1 MGEQL
6 RDIREFGEDADAYR
20 DELLRRWTGLLSY
33 RYIGRNHS
41 SMNVGETDDTV
52 TIRRDMRNDAGGI
65 MVAPLAIASPEGCQA
80 DLVAVPNPVIAS
92 VQIVDPG
99 YDVNKV
105 EVVDSGNVHQGRMM
119 GYGRCKIVDAENPD
133 RVIAFNE
140 GQGAIIG
147 IPPEGLEKM
156 DVSGSELVI
165 EDSPDLPPLW
175 QAFGASK
182 RRDGHWV
189 LPALSLELASPDAA
203 LHIGPQHVVLETAA
217 IDLAADA
224 VGTNEASGGELA
236 RDVYGARQSRAVQ
249 GRWHRACRRVRQSRR
264 AHAATRRG
272 QWQQGRDVRRGDL
285 GDHRLGTADRGTTAR
300 HLRDRQAPCGGG
312 RDRPGWRKSR
322 PGWRSA
328 MRHSFS
334 KPAGCGPVH
343 V

>member
-1 MGEQL
+1 VGEQL

-41 SMNVGETDDTV
+41 SMNLGETDDTV

-65 MVAPLAIASPEGCQA
+65 MAAPLAIASPEGCQA

-99 YDVNKV
+99 YDVSKV

-147 IPPEGLEKM
+147 IPPEGLDKM

-224 VGTNEASGGELA
+224 VGTTTLQVVSWHVMFMA
-236 RDVYGARQSRAVQ
+236 RGKVGPF
-249 GRWHRACRRVRQSRR
+249 RV
-264 AHAATRRG
+264 
-272 QWQQGRDVRRGDL
+272 D
-285 GDHRLGTADRGTTAR
+285 GTAHT
-300 HLRDRQAPCGGG
+300 GGFG
-312 RDRPGWRKSR
+312 KVGVRMLLHDEGNGNKAVT
-322 PGWRSA
+322 SA
-328 MRHSFS
+328 
-334 KPAGCGPVH
+334 AAILEIID
-343 V
+343 